1 MDIIFVHGLKVDC
14 VIGVWEWERRI
25 TQCIT
30 IDLDLGADIAPAAK
44 SDDLED
50 TLSYKGVAKRVREFA
65 ADSGFKLVETLAEEI
80 AGILLKEF
88 SVPWCRVRIDKG
100 AAVRG
105 ARSVGVV
112 IERGNRP

>member
-1 MDIIFVHGLKVDC
+1 MDVIYIHGLKVDC
-14 VIGVWEWERRI
+14 VIGVWEWEQRI

-30 IDLDLGADIAPAAK
+30 IDLDLGADISRAVE
-44 SDDLED
+44 SDDLES
-50 TLSYKGVAKRVREFA
+50 TLSYKGVASRVRAFA
-65 ADSGFKLVETLAEEI
+65 GESGFKLVETLAEEI
-80 AGILLKEF
+80 ANILLKEF

-105 ARSVGVV
+105 ARSVGVT